1 MKKNESTDMYMSEIN
16 SDNSNIAANPLAPY
30 LPAGMKLGKESMVV
44 ALSNDVLDALPLEN
58 VKSGAQDLFHYL
70 TSHAA
75 MEIFNAIEAG
85 TYDYSDT
92 QVKRF
97 SLNMHEY
104 KDFCDQSGKK
114 HYTMEELNAF
124 CGEILNLPIDF
135 MGENSDIFMHAVP
148 IPSISLDVKTGEC
161 NYVITNEFLLHWAPG
176 LSEQGKKETEQ
187 HYLSLKES
195 FKFNGYQERL
205 YRLIN
210 GHMQTL
216 SSEYSISIGDLKIRM
231 GVKQGTSVWN
241 NNNRFIQ
248 RVLTPSCE
256 AINDKSDIRFEYRV
270 QKQEKSARIKNIVFY
285 AFKRIKNNMAE
296 AKTPVIEGS
305 FREIPVSSSPEQI
318 SLTPGE
324 LKLVEFIKQADSM
337 GISVGDAIDI
347 YNLYGGDT
355 GKITHKIGLFETML
369 KAGFL
374 KEDNKAEFLKNM
386 EIV

>member
-1 MKKNESTDMYMSEIN
+1 
-16 SDNSNIAANPLAPY
+16 
-30 LPAGMKLGKESMVV
+30 
-44 ALSNDVLDALPLEN
+44 
-58 VKSGAQDLFHYL
+58 
-70 TSHAA
+70 
-75 MEIFNAIEAG
+75 
-85 TYDYSDT
+85 
-92 QVKRF
+92 
-97 SLNMHEY
+97 
-104 KDFCDQSGKK
+104 
-114 HYTMEELNAF
+114 
-124 CGEILNLPIDF
+124 
-135 MGENSDIFMHAVP
+135 
-148 IPSISLDVKTGEC
+148 
-161 NYVITNEFLLHWAPG
+161 
-176 LSEQGKKETEQ
+176 
-187 HYLSLKES
+187 
-195 FKFNGYQERL
+195 
-205 YRLIN
+205 
-210 GHMQTL
+210 
-216 SSEYSISIGDLKIRM
+216 M

-248 RVLTPSCE
+248 RVLTPSCD

-285 AFKRIKNNMAE
+285 AFKRIKHNMGE

-305 FREIPVSSSPEQI
+305 FREIPVSSSLEQI